1 MRILDRCGWKTT
13 AKLMVVVLCVCVLV
27 QMLGVPMTLLSLFTA
42 SDILTES
49 ACEDPSLLPSV
60 PELRPSGG
68 LYLLIDGNRTLDL
81 PVFATS
87 VFHPPLT

>member
-1 MRILDRCGWKTT
+1 
-13 AKLMVVVLCVCVLV
+13 MVIVLCVCVLV
-27 QMLGVPMTLLSLFTA
+27 QTLGVPMTLLSLFTP

-49 ACEDPSLLPSV
+49 ACEDPSVLPSV

-68 LYLLIDGNRTLDL
+68 LCLLIEGDRTLDL